1 VQTLSSIGIG
11 ASISGVADRVFS
23 TAKELGSAGLRAF
36 QKIWPVLSDPKK
48 GVPIAVV
55 GIKLIEQFAPDP
67 NIVDPLMEFG
77 EWMERYDPSKILGLP
92 PPQFNIPWDTINSML
107 PDEQCVGGL
116 DYPLCLTRNAL
127 RALARGIIGGFAGVG
142 SFLYWALWKLAYYA
156 VKALLSLGAYI
167 IKYLIVPIAKAIIS
181 AVNTVFTL
189 IKRAL
194 CVYVQYV
201 APFIAIYR
209 AVEDLASGRKFR
221 TAIDIAASIILPMA
235 VVSQDCG
242 FASPLPVHA
251 PPVGTPIQP
260 PVYTPPPGVTYAY
273 SYYLMYDKAEA
284 ILRNRTLEVLD
295 ILEVKEGTIGA

>member
-1 VQTLSSIGIG
+1 VQAISSIGIG

-77 EWMERYDPSKILGLP
+77 EWMEKYDPSNILGPP
-92 PPQFNIPWDTINSML
+92 PPQFNIPWDAINSML
-107 PDEQCVGGL
+107 PDEQCGFGDL
-116 DYPLCLTRNAL
+116 LCATRNAL
-127 RALARGIIGGFAGVG
+127 RALARGLIGGFAGIG
-142 SFLYWALWKLAYYA
+142 SFLYWALWNLAYFTI
-156 VKALLSLGAYI
+156 KAFLSLGAFVI
-167 IKYLIVPIAKAIIS
+167 RYLVVPIAKAIIS

-189 IKRAL
+189 IKKAL
-194 CVYVQYV
+194 CAYVQYV
-201 APFIAIYR
+201 APFITIYR

-221 TAIDIAASIILPMA
+221 TAVDIVAGIILPMA

-242 FASPLPVHA
+242 FASPLQVYA
-251 PPVGTPIQP
+251 PPVGAPIQS
-260 PVYTPPPGVTYAY
+260 PVYTPPPAYRYAY
-273 SYYLMYDKAEA
+273 EYYLVYDKAEA
-284 ILRNRTLEVLD
+284 ILSSRTIEVLD
-295 ILEVKEGTIGA
+295 VLEVKEGTIGA